1 MTWLLT
7 GGAGYIGG
15 HVVRRL
21 LEADEPVVVLD
32 DLSTGHK
39 EAVPDGVEFV
49 QANVKDGDAV
59 RAALRVHE
67 ISGVIHFAA
76 KKSVPESVAEPLL
89 YYEEN
94 VGGLVVLLQ
103 SMVAERVHRIVFSS
117 SAAVYGM
124 PAGGLVDEQAP
135 TRPENPYGRSKLM
148 CEQLLHDAAA
158 AHGLSYVSLRYFNA
172 AGTSEP
178 ELVDRGIT
186 NLIPLAFR
194 AVSRGE
200 PPLIY
205 GDDYPTPDGTGVRDF
220 IHVADLADAHLAA
233 ARGLEDGLVAATF
246 NVGRGAGYSVRQVL
260 DVIADVTGLDATGR
274 VVDRRPGDPAA
285 VVADVRRIEAA
296 LGWTASHDLEDM
308 VRSAWEGWLHLGR
321 A

>member
-7 GGAGYIGG
+7 GGAGYIGS

-49 QANVKDGDAV
+49 HAQVGDGDAV
-59 RAALRVHE
+59 RAVLRVHDV
-67 ISGVIHFAA
+67 SGVIHFAA
-76 KKSVPESVAEPLL
+76 KKSVPESVADPLL

-103 SMVAERVHRIVFSS
+103 SMVAECVHRIVFSS

-124 PAGGLVDEQAP
+124 ADSGLVDERAP

-205 GDDYPTPDGTGVRDF
+205 GDDYPTLDGTGVRDF

-260 DVIADVTGLDATGR
+260 NMIGDVTGLDATGR
-274 VVDRRPGDPAA
+274 VVDRRLGDPAA
-285 VVADVRRIEAA
+285 VVADVRRIKAA

-308 VRSAWEGWLHLGR
+308 VRSAWDGWLHLGR